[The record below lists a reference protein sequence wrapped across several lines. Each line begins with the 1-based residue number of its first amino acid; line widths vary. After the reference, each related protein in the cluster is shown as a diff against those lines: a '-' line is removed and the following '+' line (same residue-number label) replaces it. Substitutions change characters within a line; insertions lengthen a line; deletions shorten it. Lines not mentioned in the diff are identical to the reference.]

1 MHIILVCII
10 YLLNFMLLLQYYESL
25 LNHVYS
31 IVALKCM
38 GIKALKCMGKSEY
51 ISHKYEGDQV

>member
-1 MHIILVCII
+1 M
-10 YLLNFMLLLQYYESL
+10 YLLNFMLLLQYYYVESL

-51 ISHKYEGDQV
+51 ISHKYEGGQV